1 MWDWDEC
8 CWERDLVGVIN
19 EDMELKERYRKSL
32 LEYHKLNILIL
43 DKLERELEMYI
54 IMSDNQLR
62 GNIKW

>member
-32 LEYHKLNILIL
+32 LEYCKFDTLTMVMVL
-43 DKLERELEMYI
+43 DKFKE
-54 IMSDNQLR
+54 SV
-62 GNIKW
+62 